1 MDVTLASQG
10 GWLLLGAAVLSAVY
24 ELWRAVA
31 RTGVMKYDSIRA
43 WLLSMTVV
51 ALEVVVAVLLLVEWE
66 WAPHAGLVLAGGLF
80 LVSVFY
86 YGPKVLFERR
96 PGLVDHFEDRVY
108 TALVAIVAVLL
119 GYQLLGVTLKP

>member
-1 MDVTLASQG
+1 MELTLASQA
-10 GWLLLGAAVLSAVY
+10 GWLLIAAAVLSAVY
-24 ELWRAVA
+24 ELWRAIA

-51 ALEVVVAVLLLVEWE
+51 VVEVVVAVLLLAGWE
-66 WAPHAGLVLAGGLF
+66 WAPHAGLVLATGLF
-80 LVSVFY
+80 LASVFY

-96 PGLVDHFEDRVY
+96 PGLVDHFEDRVF

-119 GYQLLGVTLKP
+119 GYQLLGVTLTP

>member
-1 MDVTLASQG
+1 MELTLASQG

-80 LVSVFY
+80 LLSVLY

>member
-1 MDVTLASQG
+1 MELTIASQA

-43 WLLSMTVV
+43 WLMSMTVV
-51 ALEVVVAVLLLVEWE
+51 AVEVVVALLLMAGWE
-66 WAPHAGLVLAGGLF
+66 WAPLAGFILAGGLF
-80 LVSVFY
+80 LISVFY
-86 YGPKVLFERR
+86 YGPKVLLERR

-108 TALVAIVAVLL
+108 TALVAIVAVFL
-119 GYQLLGVTLKP
+119 GYQLLGATLTP

>member
-1 MDVTLASQG
+1 MELQIAGQS
-10 GWLLLGAAVLSAVY
+10 GWLLLVAAGLSAGY

-31 RTGVMKYDSIRA
+31 RTGVMKYDSIQA
-43 WLLSMTVV
+43 WFLSMTVV
-51 ALEVVVAVLLLVEWE
+51 AVEVVVAVLLLAGWD
-66 WAPHAGLVLAGGLF
+66 WAPLAALIVAGGLF

-108 TALVAIVAVLL
+108 TALIAIVAVLA
-119 GYQLLGVTLKP
+119 GYQLLGATLIP

>member
-1 MDVTLASQG
+1 MDVTLASQA

-51 ALEVVVAVLLLVEWE
+51 ALKVVVAVLLLAGWE
-66 WAPHAGLVLAGGLF
+66 WAPHAGLILAAGL
-80 LVSVFY
+80 LLISIFY
-86 YGPKVLFERR
+86 YGPSVLFERK

>member
-1 MDVTLASQG
+1 MELTLASQG

-43 WLLSMTVV
+43 WLLSMTAV

-80 LVSVFY
+80 LLSVFY

-119 GYQLLGVTLKP
+119 GYRLLGVTLKP

>member
-1 MDVTLASQG
+1 MELTIASQA

-31 RTGVMKYDSIRA
+31 RTGVMKYDSIGA

-51 ALEVVVAVLLLVEWE
+51 ALEVVVAVLLLAGWQ
-66 WAPHAGLVLAGGLF
+66 WAPHVGLVLAGCLF

-96 PGLVDHFEDRVY
+96 PGPVDHFEDRVY
-108 TALVAIVAVLL
+108 TALIAIVAVLL
-119 GYQLLGVTLKP
+119 GYQVLGVTLRP

>member
-1 MDVTLASQG
+1 MELTLASQG

-43 WLLSMTVV
+43 WLLSMTAV

-66 WAPHAGLVLAGGLF
+66 SAPHAGLVLAGGLF
-80 LVSVFY
+80 LLSVFY

-119 GYQLLGVTLKP
+119 GYRLLGVTLKP

>member
-1 MDVTLASQG
+1 MELTLASQA

-51 ALEVVVAVLLLVEWE
+51 VLEVVVAVLLLAGWD
-66 WAPHAGLVLAGGLF
+66 WAPHAGLVLAGGLL

-96 PGLVDHFEDRVY
+96 PELVDHFEDRVY

-119 GYQLLGVTLKP
+119 AYQLLGVTLAP

>member
-1 MDVTLASQG
+1 MELTITSQA

-31 RTGVMKYDSIRA
+31 RTGVMRYDSIAA
-43 WLLSMTVV
+43 WLQSLMVV
-51 ALEVVVAVLLLVEWE
+51 AVEVVVALLLLAGWE
-66 WAPHAGLVLAGGLF
+66 WAPHAGLILAGGLF

-86 YGPKVLFERR
+86 YGPKVLFERK

-119 GYQLLGVTLKP
+119 GYQLLGATLTP